1 MKTHTRY
8 LKKKRSIHHT
18 YRSERP
24 RPGGGQWVD
33 SVPGADRRWDRESD
47 GQSACL
53 EVFFS
58 EPDTRGR
65 RLPVSGRVTD
75 QQDELD
81 SGRPPRSRGQRF
93 ALIFL
98 TFEITVEGEGLVGNF
113 GNVALD

>member
-1 MKTHTRY
+1 MFR
-8 LKKKRSIHHT
+8 
-18 YRSERP
+18 ERTD
-24 RPGGGQWVD
+24 GGTGSRTD
-33 SVPGADRRWDRESD
+33 SLE
-47 GQSACL
+47 CL